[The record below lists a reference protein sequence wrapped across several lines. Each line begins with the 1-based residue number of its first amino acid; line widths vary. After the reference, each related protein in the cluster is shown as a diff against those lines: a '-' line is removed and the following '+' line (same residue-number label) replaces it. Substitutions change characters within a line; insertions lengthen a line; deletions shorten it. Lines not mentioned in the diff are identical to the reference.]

1 MGFSKYP
8 RFGQRIAPA
17 ILRDILEAEIPS
29 GILPGSAVKFRKL
42 ADLDESIWHTT
53 SGTNCKLLAKLV
65 VKEVHRNLRRLPLML
80 RISTLSSPTSKI
92 PLASLELQVRT
103 YKALRMKFGDEI
115 PTETQIRG
123 LPHIRN
129 FGACCMV
136 DLLVAVEFFS
146 NRPSKARQLELSI
159 QTEPSTIVSSEDWP
173 SRIEVE
179 ISHYP
184 RPGYRI
190 APKALKSVLNVPA
203 WSQRLAHMQL
213 CDLDEST
220 WGKISPAQCRKL
232 AAAVIE
238 RVKIIHGSLRNVA
251 EQIKLPMPKTK
262 GKPINLQLER
272 RTFNCLN
279 KMGLL
284 DNPSRLAQMT
294 VADLTGMSGFGVKS
308 IVDLL
313 SSLES
318 QISEAYVATPEVL
331 AAAQTLSRIKNADGL
346 RTDDPRFGLALQA
359 LRINGKNLQ
368 EICDAVLAGAP
379 CPMNSELF
387 ASRLGEILSTLKAVR
402 RITLEN
408 ELLDLLAF
416 EPKARDRDFT
426 IRLLGWDGNGGE
438 TLEAIGKASGITRE
452 RIVK

>member
-1 MGFSKYP
+1 
-8 RFGQRIAPA
+8 
-17 ILRDILEAEIPS
+17 
-29 GILPGSAVKFRKL
+29 
-42 ADLDESIWHTT
+42 
-53 SGTNCKLLAKLV
+53 
-65 VKEVHRNLRRLPLML
+65 ML
-80 RISTLSSPTSKI
+80 RISTLSSATLKI

-103 YKALRMKFGDEI
+103 YNALRMKFGDEI

-146 NRPSKARQLELSI
+146 SRLPKTQQLELSV
-159 QTEPSTIVSSEDWP
+159 QTEPATIVSPEDWP

-238 RVKIIHGSLRNVA
+238 RVKIIRGSLRNVA

-284 DNPSRLAQMT
+284 DNPSRLVVKDSQAWGLGPLFRRRGGDPGDSLRILF
-294 VADLTGMSGFGVKS
+294 DLKT
-308 IVDLL
+308 
-313 SSLES
+313 
-318 QISEAYVATPEVL
+318 
-331 AAAQTLSRIKNADGL
+331 KNAIAELG
-346 RTDDPRFGLALQA
+346 QA
-359 LRINGKNLQ
+359 SV
-368 EICDAVLAGAP
+368 E
-379 CPMNSELF
+379 
-387 ASRLGEILSTLKAVR
+387 
-402 RITLEN
+402 
-408 ELLDLLAF
+408 
-416 EPKARDRDFT
+416 
-426 IRLLGWDGNGGE
+426 
-438 TLEAIGKASGITRE
+438 EADEVNQQA
-452 RIVK
+452 